1 MDARY
6 ERIVNLQN
14 QAMAE
19 IKCDI
24 NKAMFLFELAY
35 KEESNLQTIHNFG
48 TFLSKYGEECEL
60 SYDARILA
68 EEKLREALKISAN
81 YASYKELADLYLL
94 QGRYTDAIDLYRNA
108 LEYNQT
114 AGALVNLAICHYYE
128 KEYHKLTAVINE
140 TFGLSI
146 ISDEITDEIYMLSSF
161 GYALSGAIGKAKEMF
176 GILTKKEEYIPKP
189 ESLWLAY
196 LCGEYSYI
204 LKNYQAVMEDWFFD
218 VTTFKTVYQAYLH
231 TDKQRL
237 EQFVRDYRKKVV
249 QFYQENQD
257 FDQEEKTELI
267 SAIDRG
273 PYLPKID
280 YLPQFVWQVDFL

>member
-1 MDARY
+1 
-6 ERIVNLQN
+6 
-14 QAMAE
+14 MAE
-19 IKCDI
+19 INCDI

-35 KEESNLQTIHNFG
+35 KEESNLQTIHNLG

-60 SYDARILA
+60 SFDACILA

-108 LEYNQT
+108 LKYNQT
-114 AGALVNLAICHYYE
+114 AGALVNLAICYYYE

-140 TFGLSI
+140 ALGLSV
-146 ISDEITDEIYMLSSF
+146 ISDEITDEIYMLLSF
-161 GYALSGAIGKAKEMF
+161 GYALSGEIGKAKETF
-176 GILTKKEEYIPKP
+176 GIITKKEDYIPRP

-196 LCGEYSYI
+196 LCEEYEYI
-204 LKNYQAVMEDWFFD
+204 LKNYKAVMEDWFFD
-218 VTTFKTVYQAYLH
+218 VTTFRTVYQAYLH
-231 TDKQRL
+231 TDNQRL

-249 QFYQENQD
+249 RFYQENQD
-257 FDQEEKTELI
+257 FDQEEKAELI
-267 SAIDRG
+267 SAIDKG